1 MIKVVAGGD
10 FTSRAIDVEED
21 GGDRVVVGG
30 LADLEDEIIHHA
42 GADLPGNFLGN
53 DAKEVDFGDTFFL
66 RFISLDKLLIEVGG
80 GVDMGGVVEELMIF
94 GKEEEIGEQAGCEQN
109 ESNDEKEFGVASHEK
124 EKDASDRGA
133 GQGGVGRFGRGD
145 RTG

>member
-21 GGDRVVVGG
+21 GGDGVVVGG
-30 LADLEDEIIHHA
+30 LADLEDEVIHHT

-66 RFISLDKLLIEVGG
+66 RFISLDKLFIEVGG

-94 GKEEEIGEQAGCEQN
+94 GKEEEIGEQAG
-109 ESNDEKEFGVASHEK
+109 
-124 EKDASDRGA
+124 
-133 GQGGVGRFGRGD
+133 
-145 RTG
+145 

>member
-21 GGDRVVVGG
+21 GRDRFIVGG
-30 LADLEDEIIHHA
+30 LADLEDEVIHHT

-66 RFISLDKLLIEVGG
+66 RFISLDKLFIEVGG

-94 GKEEEIGEQAGCEQN
+94 GKEEEIGEQAG
-109 ESNDEKEFGVASHEK
+109 
-124 EKDASDRGA
+124 
-133 GQGGVGRFGRGD
+133 
-145 RTG
+145 